1 MSKRKSKRRAT
12 RKKSRGITLVG
23 SLLLIVSIFVP
34 SIGVG
39 IVTPPG
45 QFFPSFTGTIVWP
58 WLDIFGILAL
68 IMGIIALIGVL
79 IDTSDVSMI
88 LVVLGGV
95 IGLMVGI
102 IDLFI
107 FLTSGIIL
115 ALAPSCAFL
124 GGLLALLG
132 ALRVRI

>member
-23 SLLLIVSIFVP
+23 SLLLMVSIFVP

-45 QFFPSFTGTIVWP
+45 QFPSFTGTIVWP

-95 IGLMVGI
+95 IGLIVGI
-102 IDLFI
+102 IGLFM

>member
-45 QFFPSFTGTIVWP
+45 QFPSFTGTIVWP

-95 IGLMVGI
+95 IGLIVGI